1 VTALSARERL
11 RRAPLEAARRVALP
25 SLTRRGW
32 AVLAAGA
39 IAVIVALS
47 VGWRDLF
54 YVGLILLVLLVVSS
68 VVLRAGSA
76 ALEVERRNSP
86 ETVPAGQPFT
96 VSLKVSNGA
105 WLRTPVQRWHDR
117 TPRGV
122 VGSPSASLPALA
134 GRGDPTSSIRL
145 SYAARAEHRGVVEIG
160 PMTVERS
167 DPFGLLVSERTVGS
181 AEPVTVLPR
190 ITPLDSVGSGR
201 SSAGDAATVAWRSGH
216 GHDDVVTREYR
227 SGDALRHVNWR
238 ASAHRG
244 ELMVRQE
251 QSSDEARAV
260 VVLDTRRETYP
271 SAQAFEWAVEYAASI
286 VAHLAGAR
294 VDVRLL
300 ETVPDGSVDLDIDR
314 DAQEVLVALA
324 SVERRSARWI
334 GAAYLERLESVL
346 AAEPAAV
353 HAVLGSGTGA
363 PELRELASHRARTTQ
378 ATLTLSG
385 SAAAEIPDEL
395 WFAGWSA
402 GVAGA
407 ATGVDD
413 AWRQVAGGAR

>member
-1 VTALSARERL
+1 MTALSARERL
-11 RRAPLEAARRVALP
+11 RRAPLGAVRRVALP
-25 SLTRRGW
+25 TFTRRGW

-54 YVGLILLVLLVVSS
+54 FVGLILLVLLAVSS

-76 ALEVERRNSP
+76 ALDVERRNSP
-86 ETVPAGQPFT
+86 EIVPAGEPFT
-96 VSLKVSNGA
+96 VSLKVTNGA
-105 WLRTPVQRWHDR
+105 WLRTPLQRWHDR

-122 VGSPSASLPALA
+122 AGSPSASLPALA
-134 GRGDPTSSIRL
+134 GRGDAASSARL
-145 SYAARAEHRGVVEIG
+145 SYAAVAEHRGVVEIG

-167 DPFGLLVSERTVGS
+167 DPFGLLLSERTVGGT
-181 AEPVTVLPR
+181 EPLTVLPR
-190 ITPLDSVGSGR
+190 ITPLDAAGSGR

-216 GHDDVVTREYR
+216 GYDDVVTREYR

-251 QSSDEARAV
+251 QSSDEARAL

-271 SAQAFEWAVEYAASI
+271 SAAAFEWAVEYAASI
-286 VAHLAGAR
+286 VAHLAAAR

-300 ETVPDGSVDLDIDR
+300 ETAPDGGVLLDVDR
-314 DAQEVLVALA
+314 DAQEVLVDLA
-324 SVERRSARWI
+324 SVERRSSRSI
-334 GAAYLERLESVL
+334 GVDYLARLESLL

-363 PELRELASHRARTTQ
+363 PELRELASQRARTTQ
-378 ATLTLSG
+378 ATLTLAG

-402 GVAGA
+402 GVAGPSSA
-407 ATGVDD
+407 IDD
-413 AWRQVAGGAR
+413 AWRQVAGGGR